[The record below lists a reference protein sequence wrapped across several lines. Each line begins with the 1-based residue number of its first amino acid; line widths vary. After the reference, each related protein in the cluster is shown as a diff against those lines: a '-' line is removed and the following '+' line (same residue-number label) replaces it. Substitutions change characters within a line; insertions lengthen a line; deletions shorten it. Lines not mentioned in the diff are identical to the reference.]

1 MVHDT
6 RRTHVLAGDGLD
18 DILWRRTEELCD
30 DRELVD
36 VCERDEEARNNEANA

>member
-1 MVHDT
+1 MRDT